1 MQGKGAGDHGRISR
15 GKDPGTEK
23 TGQVA
28 LSHAESHRLL
38 VSWGVALSH
47 AESHRLLVSWGAVE
61 AFSVRTLWY
70 PSASAGYR
78 DYEPPRDPETR
89 QEREIRRVERD
100 WHEIHR
106 TGWVVLGL
114 KRWQRDA
121 LVRHY
126 RDGNP
131 IGGRARRAA
140 LDAFGRR
147 WVIWSEAVDG
157 PVNSI

>member
-1 MQGKGAGDHGRISR
+1 MQGKGARDHGRISR

-28 LSHAESHRLL
+28 LSHTESHRLL
-38 VSWGVALSH
+38 A
-47 AESHRLLVSWGAVE
+47 SWGAVE

-126 RDGNP
+126 RDGSP

>member
-1 MQGKGAGDHGRISR
+1 MQGQGGGDTGKVLHRKDAGTARA
-15 GKDPGTEK
+15 
-23 TGQVA
+23 GQ
-28 LSHAESHRLL
+28 
-38 VSWGVALSH
+38 VALSH

-70 PSASAGYR
+70 PSASVCSR
-78 DYEPPRDPETR
+78 LYEAPRDPETR

-126 RDGNP
+126 RDGAP

-157 PVNSI
+157 TVNSL

>member
-1 MQGKGAGDHGRISR
+1 MQGAGTVNPGHLSR
-15 GKDPGTEK
+15 GK
-23 TGQVA
+23 TGKSEQVA

-38 VSWGVALSH
+38 A
-47 AESHRLLVSWGAVE
+47 SWGAVE
-61 AFSVRTLWY
+61 AFQIRIMYY
-70 PSASAGYR
+70 PSSSAGYR

-126 RDGNP
+126 RDGAP

-157 PVNSI
+157 QINSL